1 MASFSG
7 SYTPTTH
14 NAEDTYSTVQK
25 EALKKGRCP
34 FHPDICLLEKNAFGL
49 TKKLNEC
56 HRCVRRELAEE
67 RGLAL
72 QQQRRIA
79 QHSNPEIMVEP
90 IFETSRSLEDFVHN
104 TLELTEA
111 QREPFIQA
119 AEALGFTSI
128 NDLDAID
135 AENVESLKAALPKIK
150 ANKLQ
155 QLVDE
160 RRGARSSSS
169 ASSAAGN
176 SAASDEMAAAIGKI
190 QLEAEE
196 RVAKANA
203 DAEIKVAHAKA
214 EAEIKAAAEAAEAS
228 AAAEAA
234 EASAAAEAAEAEVRR
249 NRDLVRFK
257 LKDASNLST
266 PYLKMKGGW
275 ITATSQAS
283 DATVFQEGL
292 HEGNLYITNCVD
304 GFYFG
309 SSWKRGAGGNYVWGN
324 SDYYRWETHGDGTQG
339 LVCTTGKCKGHAMG
353 WNSSNGYYYS
363 YNQYPAAHLQK
374 EAP

>member
-25 EALKKGRCP
+25 EALKRGCCP
-34 FHPDICLLEKNAFGL
+34 FHPDICLLEKNALGL
-49 TKKLNEC
+49 TKKRHEC
-56 HRCVRRELAEE
+56 HACAEE

-72 QQQRRIA
+72 QQHRRIA
-79 QHSNPEIMVEP
+79 QQSNPEIMVEP
-90 IFETSRSLEDFVHN
+90 IFETSNPKLEDFVHN

-128 NDLDAID
+128 SDLDAID

-203 DAEIKVAHAKA
+203 DAEIKVTHAKA

-234 EASAAAEAAEAEVRR
+234 EARVAAEAAEAEVRR

-257 LKDASNLST
+257 LKDASNPST
-266 PYLKMKGGW
+266 PYLKMKRGW

-292 HEGNLYITNCVD
+292 HEGNLYITNCDD

-309 SSWKRGAGGNYVWGN
+309 SSWKHGAGGNYVWVN